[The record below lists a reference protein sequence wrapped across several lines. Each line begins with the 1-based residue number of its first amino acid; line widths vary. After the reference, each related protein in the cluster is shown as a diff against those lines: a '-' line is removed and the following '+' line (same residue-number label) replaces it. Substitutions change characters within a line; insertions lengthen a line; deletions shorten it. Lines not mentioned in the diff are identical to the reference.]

1 MFVYRYQALWDL
13 QPDTL
18 VKRFGDNIAE
28 WMQLLTD
35 IKKSRATFDTS
46 DTKKEFGPLVVDY
59 GKVQSKVSLK
69 YDSWHKD
76 ALSKFGSMLGNEMT
90 QFHSQI
96 SKARVNLEQQTIEAA
111 STSEAVNIITEVQSL
126 KRKMKS
132 WEKQVGSF
140 KDGQRILERQRFQ
153 FPSAWLHV
161 DNVDGEWSAFNE
173 IIKRKNS
180 SIQTQVQNGT
190 ESSLTPFA

>member
-1 MFVYRYQALWDL
+1 
-13 QPDTL
+13 
-18 VKRFGDNIAE
+18 
-28 WMQLLTD
+28 
-35 IKKSRATFDTS
+35 
-46 DTKKEFGPLVVDY
+46 
-59 GKVQSKVSLK
+59 
-69 YDSWHKD
+69 
-76 ALSKFGSMLGNEMT
+76 MLGNEMS
-90 QFHSQI
+90 QFHTQI

-180 SIQTQVQNGT
+180 SIQTQVATLQMKIVAEDKT
-190 ESSLTPFA
+190 VESRSQDYIGEWERGKPVEGHANPKDALAKIAIFEGKFVRLKEDRCV